1 MTESFRDWGVPYN
14 GETAPDLFLRINRFF
29 FSVQGSFVY
38 VEGKTEGPLG
48 VRFWVSV

>member
-1 MTESFRDWGVPYN
+1 MTKGFRDWGVPYN
-14 GETAPDLFLRINRFF
+14 APDLFMRINRFF